1 MDDIQLLGW
10 WRKKGVKIVNERT
23 NNLLGLNIGYVPIE
37 TLFTASELEELDK
50 DDFYR
55 LIDTMCDDGMK
66 MKELVYS
73 DGRRELRFYI
83 D

>member
-1 MDDIQLLGW
+1 MNDIQLLSW

-23 NNLLGLNIGYVPIE
+23 NDLLGQNIGYIPIQN
-37 TLFTASELEELDK
+37 LFTDKEMEEIGS
-50 DDFYR
+50 DDLFR

-66 MKELVYS
+66 MKELIYS

>member
-1 MDDIQLLGW
+1 M
-10 WRKKGVKIVNERT
+10 KIVNERT
-23 NNLLGLNIGYVPIE
+23 NNLLGQNIGYVPIE
-37 TLFTASELEELDK
+37 NLFTDKELEGLGK

-55 LIDTMCDDGMK
+55 LVDTMCDDGMK
-66 MKELVYS
+66 MKELLYS